1 MQKIRKIVAGLLVS
15 CLCVSM
21 VPAHVLAYEEES
33 TEQVVETEIE
43 QTEDVTMTED
53 DDPGEGRL
61 EGYVPEGFYDE
72 GQTSRVVPGVS
83 NIIHNEKFSGCT
95 LEQGI
100 DVSSHNAEI
109 DWAKVKAA
117 GIDFA
122 IIRVGYR
129 GYGTTGSLNYDTY
142 AIKNIKGAIEAGIP
156 VGVYIFSQAITTQE
170 AIAEADFV
178 ISKIRAYNITLPVV
192 FDYEYASTSSGL
204 TGRLYKANL
213 SVKAATNICTAF
225 CERVASYGYTPMV
238 YANKSFLESVI
249 DGAALGEK
257 YQIWL
262 ANYTTETKYEGKY
275 DYWQYTETGTVD
287 GITGKVDMN
296 FRYLQDDIG
305 CRIYGQTRYETSY
318 AIADALKEQLDVEQ
332 FDTMLIASGT
342 NFADALA
349 GSYLAYKEN
358 APILMADKKHAES
371 LRTYISENLKQG
383 GTLYVLGRTAAVPD
397 EIINGLTGCT
407 IERIGGEN
415 RYETNLKILQKAG
428 VTKEDI
434 LVCTGNGFADS
445 LSASAAKKPILLV
458 KNTLN
463 DAQKEYIQTLS
474 SENFYIIGGESA
486 VSKAAEEEITAY
498 GKVERIGGENRYET
512 SVLVAKAFVENP
524 ESAVLA
530 YALNYPDGLCGGPLA
545 MSMNAPLILTTDSR
559 KDAAISYTTENGI
572 SQGKVLGGASL
583 ISNKTAMEILNLES
597 VD

>member
-262 ANYTTETKYEGKY
+262 ANYITETK
-275 DYWQYTETGTVD
+275 
-287 GITGKVDMN
+287 
-296 FRYLQDDIG
+296 
-305 CRIYGQTRYETSY
+305 
-318 AIADALKEQLDVEQ
+318 
-332 FDTMLIASGT
+332 
-342 NFADALA
+342 
-349 GSYLAYKEN
+349 
-358 APILMADKKHAES
+358 
-371 LRTYISENLKQG
+371 
-383 GTLYVLGRTAAVPD
+383 
-397 EIINGLTGCT
+397 
-407 IERIGGEN
+407 
-415 RYETNLKILQKAG
+415 
-428 VTKEDI
+428 
-434 LVCTGNGFADS
+434 
-445 LSASAAKKPILLV
+445 
-458 KNTLN
+458 
-463 DAQKEYIQTLS
+463 
-474 SENFYIIGGESA
+474 
-486 VSKAAEEEITAY
+486 
-498 GKVERIGGENRYET
+498 
-512 SVLVAKAFVENP
+512 
-524 ESAVLA
+524 
-530 YALNYPDGLCGGPLA
+530 
-545 MSMNAPLILTTDSR
+545 
-559 KDAAISYTTENGI
+559 
-572 SQGKVLGGASL
+572 
-583 ISNKTAMEILNLES
+583 
-597 VD
+597 